1 MRAPK
6 AIYSHG
12 TAESPTGAWFLL
24 PSGNRPFRD
33 GHHIGRGRGWAWCAH
48 DAGSFSGPP
57 EGELVMMTM
66 VTIAL
71 FAMALAFPGL
81 ITAVMTRTANA

>member
-1 MRAPK
+1 MVSSRRRGFP
-6 AIYSHG
+6 G
-12 TAESPTGAWFLL
+12 PT
-24 PSGNRPFRD
+24 R
-33 GHHIGRGRGWAWCAH
+33 
-48 DAGSFSGPP
+48 
-57 EGELVMMTM
+57 GELVMMTM